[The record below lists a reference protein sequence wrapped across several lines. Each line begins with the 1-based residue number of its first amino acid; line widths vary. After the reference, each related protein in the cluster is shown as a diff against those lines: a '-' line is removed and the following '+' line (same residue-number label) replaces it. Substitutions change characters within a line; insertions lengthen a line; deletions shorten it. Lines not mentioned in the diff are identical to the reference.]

1 MIINIHSKNPQ
12 PRLIT
17 QVTDCL
23 KKDGVIAYP
32 TDSGYA
38 LGCQLGSKKG
48 YEKICQIRQLSK
60 RHNFTLM
67 MADLSQVGEYAQ
79 VDNNAFRLLKK
90 VLPAAYTFIFS
101 ASKLVPKRLMQV
113 KKKTIGIRV
122 CDSNIIHHILDEL
135 AEPIMSVSLIIP
147 DYEFYDIDDV
157 ADAVGSR
164 IDLIIDGGYC
174 PPNPTT
180 VIDLSGETPIL
191 IRAGDADPL
200 MNFTT

>member
-12 PRLIT
+12 PRLIK

-23 KKDGVIAYP
+23 KKDGVIVYP

-38 LGCQLGSKKG
+38 LSCQLGSKKG

-90 VLPAAYTFIFS
+90 ALPGAYTFILS
-101 ASKLVPKRLMQV
+101 ASKLVPKRLMQA

-122 CDSNIIHHILDEL
+122 CDSPIIHHILNEL
-135 AEPIMSVSLIIP
+135 TEPIMSVSLIIL

-157 ADAVGSR
+157 ANAVSSHV
-164 IDLIIDGGYC
+164 DLIIDGGYC
-174 PPNPTT
+174 PPNPTA
-180 VIDLSGETPIL
+180 VIDLSTDTPVL
-191 IRAGDADPL
+191 IRDGDADTS
-200 MNFTT
+200 FI

>member
-1 MIINIHSKNPQ
+1 MIINIHAENPQ
-12 PRLIT
+12 PRLIK

-48 YEKICQIRQLSK
+48 YEKICQIRQISK

-79 VDNNAFRLLKK
+79 VDNHTFRLLKK
-90 VLPAAYTFIFS
+90 ILPAAYTFILS
-101 ASKLVPKRLMQV
+101 ASKLVPKRLMQA

-122 CDSNIIHHILDEL
+122 CNNNIIQNILQEL
-135 AEPIMSVSLIIP
+135 NEPIMSVSLIIP
-147 DYEFYDIDDV
+147 NCEFYDIDDV
-157 ADAVGSR
+157 ADAIGNR

-174 PPNPTT
+174 PPNPTA
-180 VIDLSGETPIL
+180 VIDLSGDTPVL
-191 IRAGDADPL
+191 IRDGDADTS
-200 MNFTT
+200 FIE